1 MNKILLVLMLLIPSV
16 AWAQSVNVSPGNLT
30 QNISG
35 GEVRKGDT
43 IRVAVQVTPDQES
56 RGSFLDFQH
65 QLAAFNLL
73 NVTHAPIGS
82 QGSAFPQGA
91 TVSLDRY
98 DYPSCKFNKTSQ
110 NTTTNGWENYMNA
123 SYSCGTA
130 GAGFQITRV
139 FTNVASTAPLQA
151 GDYVYLDFQVRQ
163 DMPAAFAIDSIYM
176 NFAILY
182 AADGSTQ
189 TSTTLSQPRHTLVT
203 LAPGENNIITGTL
216 QLNNIPS
223 NMLPRIQVFTAGENP
238 TPVAIANVDMSGNF
252 FFGLE
257 LERNT
262 NYQLMAMFPGE
273 YISELSQLAT
283 TVSDYTLAQQEFLKQ
298 NLDRTF
304 TNQFLTNGIMYKA
317 ADVNRNNNF
326 DGGDA
331 QVLFN
336 AVIGVDTILKVPAQC
351 ASNPSACWMSVPTS
365 IAATFDGINFETW
378 KTMSPMAPFSTT
390 NSVQHINVKYVL
402 PGDANLSHSS
412 VPTQGSA
419 NGVASMMLASSSGIT
434 NNTINL
440 SLNNVVV
447 TGNQIEVPFQ
457 INTNGHSVSGL
468 QFEIR
473 YDPTKVK
480 FEKMDMNTPSW
491 VIFVNDSE
499 GVIRF
504 GGVDKDFKN
513 PIKGNIVPFKIK
525 FSSIQPGVNLN
536 SQLTLTSNID
546 AADQNGRKLNIS
558 VNSNVVNLIG
568 ANYFR

>member
-1 MNKILLVLMLLIPSV
+1 MLLVPSV
-16 AWAQSVNVSPGNLT
+16 AWGQSVNVSPANIT
-30 QNISG
+30 QNKNG

-43 IRVAVQVTPDQES
+43 IRVAVQITPDQQT

-65 QLAAFNLL
+65 QTTAFTLL
-73 NVTHAPIGS
+73 NVTSAPVGS
-82 QGSAFPQGA
+82 QGSAFPQG
-91 TVSLDRY
+91 TTISLDRY
-98 DYPSCKFNKTSQ
+98 DYPNCAFIKNAQ
-110 NTTTNGWENYMNA
+110 NTTTDGWTNYMNA
-123 SYSCGTA
+123 NYTCGSP
-130 GAGFQITRV
+130 GHQITRI
-139 FTNVASTAPLQA
+139 FTSVASASPLVA
-151 GDYVYLDFQVRQ
+151 GDYVYLDFQVRE

-182 AADGSTQ
+182 AANGATQ
-189 TSTTLSQPRHTLVT
+189 TTSLTQPRHTLVT
-203 LAPGENNIITGTL
+203 LAPGENNIITGTV
-216 QLNNIPS
+216 QLNGIPS
-223 NMLPRIQVFTAGENP
+223 NMLPRVQVFTTGAVP
-238 TPVAIANVDMSGNF
+238 SSVATANVDISGNF

-262 NYQLMAMFPGE
+262 DYQMMVMFPGE

-304 TNQFLTNGIMYKA
+304 TNEFLTNGIMYKA
-317 ADVNRNNNF
+317 ADVNKNNNF

-336 AVIGVDTILKVPAQC
+336 AVIGVDTIMKQPAQC
-351 ASNPSACWMSVPTS
+351 SVDCWIGVPTAT
-365 IAATFDGINFETW
+365 AATFDGINFETW
-378 KTMSPMAPFSTT
+378 KTMLPWAPFSTT
-390 NSVQHINVKYVL
+390 NSLQHINIKYVF

-412 VPTQGSA
+412 VPAQGAAS
-419 NGVASMMLASSSGIT
+419 GVASMMLAQSTGIT

-447 TGNQIEVPFQ
+447 TSNDITVPFQ
-457 INTNGHSVSGL
+457 LNTNGHSVSGL

-480 FEKMDMNTPSW
+480 FEKIEMDTPSW
-491 VIFVNDSE
+491 VNFVNDGE

-504 GGVDKDFKN
+504 GGVDKDFKS
-513 PIKGNIVPFKIK
+513 PIKGNVVPFKIK
-525 FSSIQPGVNLN
+525 FSSIQPGINLN
-536 SQLTLTSNID
+536 TQLTLTSNID
-546 AADQNGRKLNIS
+546 AADQNGRKLNMA
-558 VNSNVVNLIG
+558 VNSNVVNMIG

>member
-1 MNKILLVLMLLIPSV
+1 MKKIIFLLMLLIPSV
-16 AWAQSVNVSPGNLT
+16 AWGQSVNVSPANIT
-30 QNISG
+30 QNKNG

-43 IRVAVQVTPDQES
+43 IRVAVQITPDQQT

-65 QLAAFNLL
+65 QTDAFTLL
-73 NVTHAPIGS
+73 NVTPAPVGS

-91 TVSLDRY
+91 TISLDRY
-98 DYPSCKFNKTSQ
+98 DYPNCAFIKSAQ
-110 NTTTNGWENYMNA
+110 NTTTDGWTNYINA
-123 SYSCGTA
+123 NYTCSSPGH
-130 GAGFQITRV
+130 QITRV
-139 FTNVASTAPLQA
+139 FTNVASASPLVA
-151 GDYVYLDFQVRQ
+151 GDYVYLDFQVRE

-189 TSTTLSQPRHTLVT
+189 TTTLTQPRHTLVT
-203 LAPGENNIITGTL
+203 LAPGENNIITGTI

-223 NMLPRIQVFTAGENP
+223 NMLPRVQVFTAGQNP
-238 TPVAIANVDMSGNF
+238 SPVANANVDISGNF

-262 NYQLMAMFPGE
+262 NYELMVMFPGQ

-317 ADVNRNNNF
+317 ADVNKNNNF

-336 AVIGVDTILKVPAQC
+336 AVIGVDTIMKLPTQC
-351 ASNPSACWMSVPTS
+351 SADPSSCWIGVPTAT
-365 IAATFDGINFETW
+365 AATFDGINFETW
-378 KTMSPMAPFSTT
+378 KTMSPRAPFSTT
-390 NSVQHINVKYVL
+390 NSVQHINIKYVF
-402 PGDANLSHSS
+402 PGDTNLSHSS
-412 VPTQGSA
+412 VPTQGAAS
-419 NGVASMMLASSSGIT
+419 GVASMMLAQSTGIT

-440 SLNNVVV
+440 SLSNVVV
-447 TGNQIEVPFQ
+447 TSNDITVPFQ
-457 INTNGHSVSGL
+457 LNTNGHNVSGL

-480 FEKMDMNTPSW
+480 FEKIEMNTPSW
-491 VIFVNDSE
+491 VNFVNDGQ

-513 PIKGNIVPFKIK
+513 PIKGNVVPFKIK
-525 FSSIQPGVNLN
+525 FSSIQPGINLN
-536 SQLTLTSNID
+536 TQLTLTSNID
-546 AADQNGRKLNIS
+546 AADQNGRKLNMV
-558 VNSNVVNLIG
+558 VNSSVVNMIG